1 MYTMK
6 GQIVSVKK
14 HKIYYDLDTSGGQSG
29 SAVWAPDINGMP
41 ECLAI
46 HTTGKS
52 PRVEGNGAVRIN
64 EENFDILKDLV
75 NFYQKNNNS

>member
-1 MYTMK
+1 MTYTTLK
-6 GQIVSVKK
+6 CFYRSTAP
-14 HKIYYDLDTSGGQSG
+14 HTPTSGGQSG
-29 SAVWAPDINGMP
+29 SAVWAPDINGVP

-64 EENFDILKDLV
+64 EENFDILTDWVK
-75 NFYQKNNNS
+75 FYQKSNNL